1 MLTGMGQRPERVGGW
16 WTSVSYPELG
26 GRTIVRAS
34 LDGDHDLVAG
44 LVGRFYEQS
53 RENAYRLSGDPERLA
68 DGVSRIAEID
78 RRRTA

>member
-1 MLTGMGQRPERVGGW
+1 
-16 WTSVSYPELG
+16 
-26 GRTIVRAS
+26 VRAS